1 LLFKTP
7 FFIVLQQKQI
17 FGDSFTYLFIF
28 LLFFMYYLE
37 PYNRLVK
44 IKRNCKNGIKGI
56 KETLCLKS
64 DKSPKDSIYT
74 RAYLTLE
81 EKVSEIQ
88 HEDSPVKDILLQ
100 IASIHR
106 SFAIEQANFESRVAD
121 TLDNGHIRDNQ
132 KFYIQNLQI
141 KNFFVQ
147 SGMAFIKL
155 ERGIWITPPLVEILN
170 QFHEDLNQ

>member
-1 LLFKTP
+1 MFVNTP
-7 FFIVLQQKQI
+7 FFHCSPTKTN
-17 FGDSFTYLFIF
+17 FRRFTHIYLYIF
-28 LLFFMYYLE
+28 LLFFIYYLE

-64 DKSPKDSIYT
+64 DKSPKDSNYT

-100 IASIHR
+100 IACIHR
-106 SFAIEQANFESRVAD
+106 SFAIEQANFERRVAD
-121 TLDNGHIRDNQ
+121 TLDNGHIRDNLIFFIQ
-132 KFYIQNLQI
+132 IFKFITFLCNQERNL
-141 KNFFVQ
+141 
-147 SGMAFIKL
+147 
-155 ERGIWITPPLVEILN
+155 WTTPPLVEILYHP
-170 QFHEDLNQ
+170 FKVKVS

>member
-1 LLFKTP
+1 MLVTIAFQDAFFYCSPTKTN
-7 FFIVLQQKQI
+7 FRGFIHI
-17 FGDSFTYLFIF
+17 FVYFSAI
-28 LLFFMYYLE
+28 FMYYLE

-56 KETLCLKS
+56 KETLCLKP

-106 SFAIEQANFESRVAD
+106 SFAFEQAKFESRVAD

-141 KNFFVQ
+141 KNFLCNQGWHLLNWREV
-147 SGMAFIKL
+147 SGLPRRWLKF
-155 ERGIWITPPLVEILN
+155 
-170 QFHEDLNQ
+170 